1 MNFTKKAVNDQ
12 LEDITY
18 GDEKEANQRIHRIK
32 FVIMIGLLLCV
43 LSGAAAAMGMLIGII
58 DNAPDIDTL
67 DFSPSGYATTTYDTE
82 GSLVATLVQEGSNRE
97 EASFEEIP
105 ENLINAFVAIEDQRF
120 WVHNGIDFKS
130 ISRAVKGVLTGDSSA
145 GGGSTIT
152 QQLIKNNVFSGGNEK
167 GFMLYERKFQE
178 WYIALRLENQ
188 PGKDKEEIKKQII
201 TNYLNTINL
210 GNNTLGVKVA
220 AERYFGKEVS
230 ELNLAE
236 CTVLASI
243 TKNPSRLNPLTHPE
257 DNQERRLQVLKDMV
271 EQGYI
276 TEADKEAVSGMEVY
290 DEIKNH
296 DSYVSTESQVYSY
309 FTDALIDQVQRV
321 LIDKLELTAAEAKN
335 MLYSG
340 GLKIMTTQNPKLQQ
354 IVDEEVNDPDN
365 YDTAKYSYKWRCS
378 IKHKDKGLIHYSEK
392 DADKYFRQKNGSS
405 YDGLYKSEA
414 AVQSAVEEY
423 KATIYDE
430 SAGDEIIAETLDTT
444 LEPQVSFVLMDQK
457 TKEVLALCGG
467 RGEKKYSL
475 TINRATNTYKQ
486 PGSVF
491 KVVTAFAP
499 AIEECGA
506 TLGTCYYDNEFTL
519 GNKTFKNWWKS
530 GNYFGYSSIRDGIE
544 FSMNIVAVKCMYE
557 TVTPKLGVEFAKKLG
572 ISSLTEE
579 DENVATALGG
589 ITKGVTNLEL
599 TDAFAAIADGGLY
612 GEAKLF
618 TKIYDRKGNLL
629 IDMDEE
635 KEQRVMKET
644 TAFLLTDALKRSTE
658 AHTKWA
664 GGYTINNTSSRAHLD
679 NMATA
684 GKSGTTS
691 NNNDVWFVGFT
702 PYYTAGVW
710 GGCDDN
716 QSLSDAETGEYNGG
730 TSFHKNI
737 WKKIMTRVHEGLEN
751 TEFEKPD
758 GIVELEVCR
767 KSGKLPHSGCYA
779 DYRSGSNA
787 VYTEYFDIDNIPTE
801 ACDHH
806 NSWGGII
813 IPSDEKGSYTDDG
826 GYYGHTEEK
835 DEENTSEETSE
846 ETGSAGPS
854 DSSSNNVI
862 VAPGVN
868 MDGSSHGPGGGSSP
882 GGSNGPGTDTGAQGP
897 GEG

>member
-18 GDEKEANQRIHRIK
+18 GDEKEANKRIHTIK
-32 FVIMIGLLLCV
+32 LIIMTCLLLCV
-43 LSGAAAAMGMLIGII
+43 LSGAAAGLGMLIGII
-58 DNAPDIDTL
+58 DNAPDIESL
-67 DFSPSGYATTTYDTE
+67 DFSPSGYATTTYDTQ
-82 GSLVATLVQEGSNRE
+82 GNLVATLVQEGSNRE
-97 EASFEEIP
+97 EASFEELP
-105 ENLINAFVAIEDQRF
+105 EKLINAFVAIEDQRF
-120 WVHNGIDFKS
+120 WIHNGIDFKS

-167 GFMLYERKFQE
+167 GFLLYERKFQE

-188 PGKDKEEIKKQII
+188 PGKEKEEIKKQII
-201 TNYLNTINL
+201 TDYLNTINL

-220 AERYFGKEVS
+220 ADRYFGKKVS

-257 DNQERRLQVLKDMV
+257 ENQKRRLQVLSDMV

-276 TEADKEAVSGMEVY
+276 TEEEKDAVSGMEVY
-290 DEIKNH
+290 EEIKLH
-296 DSYVSTESQVYSY
+296 DAAVNTESQVYSY
-309 FTDALIDQVQRV
+309 FTDALIDQVQKV
-321 LIDKLELTAAEAKN
+321 LIEKLELTAAEAKN

-340 GLKIMTTQNPKLQQ
+340 GLKIMTTQNPDMQK
-354 IVDEEVNDPDN
+354 IVDEEVNNPDN
-365 YDTAKYSYKWRCS
+365 YDTAKYSFKWRCS
-378 IKHKDKGLIHYSEK
+378 IQHKEKGLIHYSEK
-392 DADKYFRQKNGSS
+392 DADKYFKQTRGDSG
-405 YDGLYKSEA
+405 YDGLFKSEE
-414 AVQSAVEEY
+414 AVQSAIEEY
-423 KATIYDE
+423 KKTIYDE
-430 SAGDEIIAETLDTT
+430 AQGDEIIAETLDTT

-457 TKEVLALCGG
+457 TKEVLALSGG

-475 TINRATNTYKQ
+475 TINRAAGTYKQ

-491 KVVTAFAP
+491 KVITAFAP
-499 AIEECGA
+499 AMEECGA
-506 TLGTCYYDNEFTL
+506 TLGTCYYDSEFTL

-544 FSMNIVAVKCMYE
+544 FSMNIVAVRCMYE
-557 TVTPKLGVEFAKKLG
+557 TVTPELGVKFAEKMG
-572 ISSLTEE
+572 ISSLSKE

-599 TDAFAAIADGGLY
+599 TDAFAAIADGGMY
-612 GEAKLF
+612 GKAKLF
-618 TKIYDRKGNLL
+618 TKIYDRKGNLI

-635 KEQRVMKET
+635 KETRVMKET

-664 GGYTINNTSSRAHLD
+664 GGYTVNNTSSRAHLD
-679 NMATA
+679 NMTTA
-684 GKSGTTS
+684 GKSGTTT

-702 PYYTAGVW
+702 PYYTAGIW

-716 QSLSDAETGEYNGG
+716 QSLSDAETGAYNGG

-737 WKKIMTRVHEGLEN
+737 WKKIMTRVHDGLEN
-751 TEFEKPD
+751 TEFEQPE
-758 GIVELEVCR
+758 GIVKLDVCR
-767 KSGKLPHSGCYA
+767 KSGKLPHSGCLA

-806 NSWGGII
+806 NMWGGII
-813 IPSDEKGSYTDDG
+813 IPEEDRGCYTDDG
-826 GYYGHTEEK
+826 GHYAAAEEAQTDNYDTEG
-835 DEENTSEETSE
+835 DNEEVSEEGAAQE
-846 ETGSAGPS
+846 N
-854 DSSSNNVI
+854 SSNSGVI
-862 VAPGVN
+862 VAPGVVI
-868 MDGSSHGPGGGSSP
+868 DS
-882 GGSNGPGTDTGAQGP
+882 TQQGP
-897 GEG
+897 GA